1 MSVVPLRPEVTAFS
15 CHFRLISANFV
26 DLDYASILTCK
37 YGLKKGVASFAAC
50 FARPRRQRYRHHHQ
64 QSPPFL
70 LCKLPAWGAS
80 SYDS

>member
-64 QSPPFL
+64 QKPTIL
-70 LCKLPAWGAS
+70 AVQAAS
-80 SYDS
+80 MGG